1 MNDLAIIK
9 RGFAEKKAA
18 EYRSRGYEVWQDAE
32 LDFFPDLRAD
42 LLVRKGDETK
52 VIAVQ
57 TRTELSVTPELAKLA
72 EALSEKPG
80 WTFDLQLV
88 GEPERQDAPDD
99 SSSFTMNQAMLR
111 IANAEMLLDTGSSEA
126 AFLLA
131 WSAGEAALRASLAA
145 AGFEIDRI
153 THARYLLGHAVHQ
166 GVISENDDRY
176 LSDMLA
182 YRNAISHG
190 FDVSGFDADRARAM
204 ITAATKLWVDL
215 SSRSFQ
221 GTENDASADLFD
233 PPGIPA

>member
-9 RGFAEKKAA
+9 RGFVEKKAA
-18 EYRSRGYEVWQDAE
+18 EYRSRGYEVWPDAE

-52 VIAVQ
+52 IIAVQ
-57 TRTELSVTPELAKLA
+57 TRTELAITPELAKLA

-111 IANAEMLLDTGSSEA
+111 IANAKMLLDTGSSEA

-145 AGFEIDRI
+145 AGFEIDRV
-153 THARYLLGHAVHQ
+153 THARYLLGHAIHQ

-190 FDVSGFDADRARAM
+190 FEVSGFDADRARSM
-204 ITAATKLWVDL
+204 ITAATELWVDL
-215 SSRSFQ
+215 SNRSFQ
-221 GTENDASADLFD
+221 GKGNGAPADLFD
-233 PPGIPA
+233 PPGIPE